1 MKIVL
6 QKLIAASGK
15 CSRRQAEE
23 LIRAGKVLLNGEEAF
38 LGQRAEAGVDV
49 VEVEGVVL
57 GEAKDF
63 IYLKFNKP
71 AGYVST
77 TASFPNEQSIFDLV
91 SLDEKLFPVGR
102 LDKDSRGLML
112 LTNDGDLA
120 QKLSHPRYEH
130 EKIYEA
136 RVKFVGKSFGDDRE
150 AELAPE
156 KVAKF
161 MEKGLDIGEGDGIA
175 RAKKVECL
183 QRGFFRITLT
193 EGKKRQIRR
202 MFMELGFKILDL
214 KRVELSGLK
223 IAGLPEGSWEYLSEA
238 EINDLKR
245 VAR

>member
-6 QKLIAASGK
+6 QKLIASSGK
-15 CSRRQAEE
+15 YSRRKAEE

-49 VEVEGVVL
+49 LEVEGEIL
-57 GEAKDF
+57 GEVKDF

-77 TASFPNEQSIFDLV
+77 TASFPNERSIFELIN
-91 SLDEKLFPVGR
+91 LDDKLFPVGR

-112 LTNDGDLA
+112 LTNNGDLA

-150 AELAPE
+150 RELEPE
-156 KVAKF
+156 KVIKL
-161 MEKGLDIGEGDGIA
+161 MEKGLDIGEGDGLA
-175 RAKKVECL
+175 RAKKVELL

-214 KRVELSGLK
+214 KRVELAGLK
-223 IAGLPEGSWEYLSEA
+223 IGSLPEGSWEYLSEK
-238 EINDLKR
+238 ELRELKGGSR
-245 VAR
+245 

>member
-38 LGQRAEAGVDV
+38 LGQRAEVGIDV
-49 VEVEGVVL
+49 VEVEGEIL
-57 GEAKDF
+57 GELKDF

-71 AGYVST
+71 SGYVST
-77 TASFPNEQSIFDLV
+77 TASFPNEKSIFDLV
-91 SLDEKLFPVGR
+91 NLNEKLFPVGR
-102 LDKDSRGLML
+102 LDKNSRGLML
-112 LTNDGDLA
+112 LTNDGGLA

-130 EKIYEA
+130 EKIYEV
-136 RVKFVGKSFGDDRE
+136 RVKFVGKSFGDNRE
-150 AELAPE
+150 SELVPE
-156 KVAKF
+156 KIVKF
-161 MEKGLDIGEGDGIA
+161 MEKGFDIGEGDGLV
-175 RAKKVECL
+175 RAKKAEYL
-183 QRGFFRITLT
+183 QRNFFRITLN

-223 IAGLPEGSWEYLSEA
+223 LVGLPEGSWEYLSEA
-238 EINDLKR
+238 ELDDLKR
-245 VAR
+245 GAR